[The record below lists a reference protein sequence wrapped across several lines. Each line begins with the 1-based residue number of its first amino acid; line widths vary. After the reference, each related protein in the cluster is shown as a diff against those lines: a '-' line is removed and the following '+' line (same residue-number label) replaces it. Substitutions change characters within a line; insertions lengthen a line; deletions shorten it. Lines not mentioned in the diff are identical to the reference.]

1 MDKDFV
7 PLPYIALL
15 CFFGT
20 LRHLLKESIIT
31 KILSVFFL
39 LVGCA
44 SADTETL
51 EYKVLKK
58 EGKIEIREYEPYIAA
73 SVTFDNKED
82 FEDKAFRVL
91 AGYIFGKN
99 IRQENIGM
107 TSPVMNEGEDIGMTA
122 PVITE
127 GEDIGM
133 TSPVFNDQRKEGWTM
148 TFTMPARYTMETLP
162 MPVDDRV
169 VITEVPRKTVAA
181 IRFSGFRTDRKN
193 ARKEKE
199 LREWLV
205 KENIEVSGPASFAGY
220 NPPWTL
226 PMLRRNEVMIEV
238 KF

>member
-1 MDKDFV
+1 MIRV
-7 PLPYIALL
+7 ISA
-15 CFFGT
+15 
-20 LRHLLKESIIT
+20 
-31 KILSVFFL
+31 FFL

-58 EGKIEIREYEPYIAA
+58 EGKIEVREYEPYIAA
-73 SVTFDNKED
+73 SVTFKDKED

-91 AGYIFGKN
+91 ADYIFGKN
-99 IRQENIGM
+99 IRKENIGM
-107 TSPVMNEGEDIGMTA
+107 TSPVMNEGEDIGMT
-122 PVITE
+122 
-127 GEDIGM
+127 
-133 TSPVFNDQRKEGWTM
+133 SPVFNNQRKEGWTM

-162 MPVDDRV
+162 MPVDDRI

-193 ARKEKE
+193 ARKECE
-199 LREWLV
+199 LREWLA
-205 KENIEVSGPASFAGY
+205 KENIEVMGPASFAGY

-226 PMLRRNEVMIEV
+226 PMLKRNEVMIRV